1 MWMTTEY
8 YGWQWNS
15 TIIICEGRM
24 IEFSCLFHQL
34 LDDSDELLNAIPVI
48 SSSIMELSWWMMM
61 MGRWLNILGSFSQKG
76 ISHQEQRHFTIICVL
91 VMRHKSFSDEMTTI
105 FQALGIS
112 WDRCAF
118 WGSSKK
124 PRATRRSIVSMW
136 LAHAI
141 SVFFLTAPGGSR
153 AVSGSIF
160 RICCGWSVCVPQT
173 GEEEGGAV
181 DSVHSGNLTKGKSSS
196 LKRNVIKIING
207 RCSMAKDR

>member
-1 MWMTTEY
+1 MDDDDGPMVEHLGLIFREGNITSGATTFYDHLRSCDVAQEFQ
-8 YGWQWNS
+8 GWDDKHFPSSWNLLRS
-15 TIIICEGRM
+15 L
-24 IEFSCLFHQL
+24 CLLRF
-34 LDDSDELLNAIPVI
+34 
-48 SSSIMELSWWMMM
+48 
-61 MGRWLNILGSFSQKG
+61 
-76 ISHQEQRHFTIICVL
+76 
-91 VMRHKSFSDEMTTI
+91 
-105 FQALGIS
+105 
-112 WDRCAF
+112 
-118 WGSSKK
+118 SSKK

-141 SVFFLTAPGGSR
+141 SVFCLTAPGGSR

-196 LKRNVIKIING
+196 LKRNVIKITNG